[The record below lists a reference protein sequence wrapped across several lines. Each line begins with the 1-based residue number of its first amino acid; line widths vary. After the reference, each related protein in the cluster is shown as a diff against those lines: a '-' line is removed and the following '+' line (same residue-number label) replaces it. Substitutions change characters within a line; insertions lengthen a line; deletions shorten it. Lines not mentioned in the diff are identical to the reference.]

1 MREMNKEE
9 NEKRISSYLKRK
21 AIHLLISYYSCL
33 YYTA

>member
-9 NEKRISSYLKRK
+9 NEKWISSYLKRK
-21 AIHLLISYYSCL
+21 AIRLLILYYSCI